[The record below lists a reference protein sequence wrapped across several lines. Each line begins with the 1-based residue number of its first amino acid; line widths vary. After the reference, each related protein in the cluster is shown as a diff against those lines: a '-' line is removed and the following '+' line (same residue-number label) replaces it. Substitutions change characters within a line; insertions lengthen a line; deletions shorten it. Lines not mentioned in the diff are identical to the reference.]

1 MCGRWACGAPVIT
14 FGGRSAEGV
23 SAGEQTLPL
32 IAAIARKIPPRH
44 DYLPRMCRAAASK
57 VLNTAEGAAELSPGD
72 KARFY
77 RMAHRSTA
85 ELAAILRLLDALQIV
100 TMPEIGS
107 ADPTCNGSA
116 SCSSG

>member
-1 MCGRWACGAPVIT
+1 MRSVGLRCPGNHFRRAER
-14 FGGRSAEGV
+14 GGCISWG
-23 SAGEQTLPL
+23 QTLPL